1 MGFLFSLF
9 SKSTDAQP
17 IPKSIYDFKVK
28 ALDES
33 VINFASFKGKK
44 ILIVNTASKCGYT
57 PQYKNLEALHQR
69 YKDQLVIVGF
79 PANNFL
85 WQEPGDNA
93 TIAEFCQKNYGVSFV
108 MAAKISV
115 KGNDMAPIYQWLTQK
130 KYNQV
135 ENSSVKWNFQKYLL
149 DEKGNLIQMFSPGV
163 DPLDAA
169 IIQAIEK

>member
-1 MGFLFSLF
+1 
-9 SKSTDAQP
+9 
-17 IPKSIYDFKVK
+17 
-28 ALDES
+28 
-33 VINFASFKGKK
+33 VI
-44 ILIVNTASKCGYT
+44 I
-57 PQYKNLEALHQR
+57 
-69 YKDQLVIVGF
+69 GF

-130 KYNQV
+130 KYNHV
-135 ENSSVKWNFQKYLL
+135 ENSSVKWNFQKYLI

>member
-9 SKSTDAQP
+9 SKSSDAQP

-69 YKDQLVIVGF
+69 YKDQLVIIGF

-130 KYNQV
+130 KYNHYS
-135 ENSSVKWNFQKYLL
+135 NSSVKWNFQKYLI

>member
-9 SKSTDAQP
+9 SKSSDAQP

-57 PQYKNLEALHQR
+57 PQYKNLEDLHQR

-130 KYNQV
+130 IYNHNS
-135 ENSSVKWNFQKYLL
+135 NSSVKWNFQKYLI
-149 DEKGNLIQMFSPGV
+149 DEKGNLIQMFSPGL